1 MNGRLR
7 GNHGTDTGGNDPCA
21 VNRQTGRGN
30 SYTDRT
36 IRWSGVFD
44 HVAPQGCL
52 RKEDIEEC
60 VSDVFFELYRC
71 RDKID
76 LSKGS
81 LKTFL
86 LTIAE
91 RQAIKY
97 YERKT
102 DKFDKISLQEQLEKG
117 EEPLSDH
124 NVEQQTIQKEE
135 SRLLIEAIKG
145 LGEPTASIVIQKYY
159 YGMTAKEI
167 GQRAGLSKNAVE
179 KRLKRGL
186 EKLKTVLQSEHDQL
200 T

>member
-1 MNGRLR
+1 MYSITWRRL
-7 GNHGTDTGGNDPCA
+7 
-21 VNRQTGRGN
+21 
-30 SYTDRT
+30 
-36 IRWSGVFD
+36 
-44 HVAPQGCL
+44 QGCL

-200 T
+200 A

>member
-1 MNGRLR
+1 MEQIQEETILALLIDKPAEGIRILTAQYGGLVYSITRRRL
-7 GNHGTDTGGNDPCA
+7 
-21 VNRQTGRGN
+21 
-30 SYTDRT
+30 
-36 IRWSGVFD
+36 
-44 HVAPQGCL
+44 QGCL

-200 T
+200 A

>member
-1 MNGRLR
+1 MEQIQEETILALLIDKPAEGIRILTAQYGGLVYSITWRRLQGR
-7 GNHGTDTGGNDPCA
+7 
-21 VNRQTGRGN
+21 
-30 SYTDRT
+30 
-36 IRWSGVFD
+36 
-44 HVAPQGCL
+44 L

-60 VSDVFFELYRC
+60 VSDIFFELYRC

-200 T
+200 A

>member
-1 MNGRLR
+1 MCQR
-7 GNHGTDTGGNDPCA
+7 C
-21 VNRQTGRGN
+21 
-30 SYTDRT
+30 
-36 IRWSGVFD
+36 
-44 HVAPQGCL
+44 
-52 RKEDIEEC
+52 
-60 VSDVFFELYRC
+60 FFELYRC

-145 LGEPTASIVIQKYY
+145 LGSRR
-159 YGMTAKEI
+159 
-167 GQRAGLSKNAVE
+167 RAL
-179 KRLKRGL
+179 
-186 EKLKTVLQSEHDQL
+186 
-200 T
+200 

>member
-1 MNGRLR
+1 MEQIQEETILALLIDKPAEGIRILTAQYGGLVNSITWRRL
-7 GNHGTDTGGNDPCA
+7 
-21 VNRQTGRGN
+21 
-30 SYTDRT
+30 
-36 IRWSGVFD
+36 
-44 HVAPQGCL
+44 QGCL

-60 VSDVFFELYRC
+60 VSDIFFELYRC

>member
-1 MNGRLR
+1 MEQIQEETILALLIDKPAEGIRILTAQYGGLVYSITWRRL
-7 GNHGTDTGGNDPCA
+7 
-21 VNRQTGRGN
+21 
-30 SYTDRT
+30 
-36 IRWSGVFD
+36 
-44 HVAPQGCL
+44 QGCL
-52 RKEDIEEC
+52 CKEDIEEC
-60 VSDVFFELYRC
+60 VSDIFFELYRC

-200 T
+200 A

>member
-1 MNGRLR
+1 MEQIQEETILALLIDKPAEGIRIL
-7 GNHGTDTGGNDPCA
+7 TAQYGGL
-21 VNRQTGRGN
+21 VYSITWRR
-30 SYTDRT
+30 
-36 IRWSGVFD
+36 V
-44 HVAPQGCL
+44 QGWL

-60 VSDVFFELYRC
+60 VSDIFFELYRC

>member
-1 MNGRLR
+1 MYSITWRRL
-7 GNHGTDTGGNDPCA
+7 
-21 VNRQTGRGN
+21 
-30 SYTDRT
+30 
-36 IRWSGVFD
+36 
-44 HVAPQGCL
+44 QGCL

-60 VSDVFFELYRC
+60 VSDIFFELYRC

-86 LTIAE
+86 LMIAE

-167 GQRAGLSKNAVE
+167 GQWAGLSKNAVE

-200 T
+200 A

>member
-1 MNGRLR
+1 M
-7 GNHGTDTGGNDPCA
+7 
-21 VNRQTGRGN
+21 
-30 SYTDRT
+30 
-36 IRWSGVFD
+36 
-44 HVAPQGCL
+44 
-52 RKEDIEEC
+52 
-60 VSDVFFELYRC
+60 
-71 RDKID
+71 
-76 LSKGS
+76 
-81 LKTFL
+81 

-186 EKLKTVLQSEHDQL
+186 EKLKTVLQSEHDRL
-200 T
+200 A

>member
-1 MNGRLR
+1 MEQIQEETLLALLIDKPAEGIRIL
-7 GNHGTDTGGNDPCA
+7 TAQYGGL
-21 VNRQTGRGN
+21 VYSITWRR
-30 SYTDRT
+30 
-36 IRWSGVFD
+36 F
-44 HVAPQGCL
+44 QGCL

-60 VSDVFFELYRC
+60 VSDIFFELYRC

-91 RQAIKY
+91 RQAIRY

>member
-1 MNGRLR
+1 M
-7 GNHGTDTGGNDPCA
+7 
-21 VNRQTGRGN
+21 
-30 SYTDRT
+30 
-36 IRWSGVFD
+36 
-44 HVAPQGCL
+44 QGCL

-86 LTIAE
+86 LRIAE

-124 NVEQQTIQKEE
+124 NV
-135 SRLLIEAIKG
+135 EAIKG

>member
-1 MNGRLR
+1 MEQIQEETILALLIDKPAEGIRILTAQYGGLVYSITWRRL
-7 GNHGTDTGGNDPCA
+7 
-21 VNRQTGRGN
+21 Q
-30 SYTDRT
+30 
-36 IRWSGVFD
+36 
-44 HVAPQGCL
+44 
-52 RKEDIEEC
+52 EEC
-60 VSDVFFELYRC
+60 VSDIFFELYRC

-145 LGEPTASIVIQKYY
+145 LGEPT
-159 YGMTAKEI
+159 
-167 GQRAGLSKNAVE
+167 L
-179 KRLKRGL
+179 
-186 EKLKTVLQSEHDQL
+186 
-200 T
+200 

>member
-1 MNGRLR
+1 MEQIQEETILALLIDKPAEGIRILTAQYGGWVYSITWRRL
-7 GNHGTDTGGNDPCA
+7 
-21 VNRQTGRGN
+21 
-30 SYTDRT
+30 
-36 IRWSGVFD
+36 
-44 HVAPQGCL
+44 QGCL

>member
-1 MNGRLR
+1 MEQIQEETILALLIDKPAEGIRILTAQYGGLVYSITSRRL
-7 GNHGTDTGGNDPCA
+7 
-21 VNRQTGRGN
+21 
-30 SYTDRT
+30 
-36 IRWSGVFD
+36 
-44 HVAPQGCL
+44 QGCL

-60 VSDVFFELYRC
+60 VSDIFFELYRC

>member
-1 MNGRLR
+1 MEQIQEETILALLIDKPAEGIRILTAQYGGLVYSITWRRL
-7 GNHGTDTGGNDPCA
+7 
-21 VNRQTGRGN
+21 
-30 SYTDRT
+30 
-36 IRWSGVFD
+36 
-44 HVAPQGCL
+44 QGCL

-60 VSDVFFELYRC
+60 VSDIFFELYRC

-145 LGEPTASIVIQKYY
+145 LGEPTASIVIPEVLLWNDSKRNRAAGRIIQKCSRETIETWIRKVKD
-159 YGMTAKEI
+159 GAAE
-167 GQRAGLSKNAVE
+167 
-179 KRLKRGL
+179 
-186 EKLKTVLQSEHDQL
+186 
-200 T
+200 

>member
-1 MNGRLR
+1 MEQIQEETILALLIDKPAEGIRILTAQYGGLVYSITWR
-7 GNHGTDTGGNDPCA
+7 GL
-21 VNRQTGRGN
+21 
-30 SYTDRT
+30 
-36 IRWSGVFD
+36 
-44 HVAPQGCL
+44 QGCL

-60 VSDVFFELYRC
+60 VSDIFFELYRC

>member
-1 MNGRLR
+1 MEQIQEETILALLIDKPAEGIRILTAQYGGLVYSITWRRL
-7 GNHGTDTGGNDPCA
+7 
-21 VNRQTGRGN
+21 
-30 SYTDRT
+30 
-36 IRWSGVFD
+36 
-44 HVAPQGCL
+44 QGCL

-60 VSDVFFELYRC
+60 VSDIFFELYRC

-167 GQRAGLSKNAVE
+167 GQRAGLSKNEVE

>member
-1 MNGRLR
+1 MEQIQEETILALLIDKPAEGIRILTAQYGGLVYSITWRRL
-7 GNHGTDTGGNDPCA
+7 
-21 VNRQTGRGN
+21 
-30 SYTDRT
+30 
-36 IRWSGVFD
+36 
-44 HVAPQGCL
+44 QGCL
-52 RKEDIEEC
+52 RKEDI
-60 VSDVFFELYRC
+60 VSPNVFFELYRC

-91 RQAIKY
+91 RQAIRY

-186 EKLKTVLQSEHDQL
+186 EKLKMVLQSEHDQL

>member
-1 MNGRLR
+1 M
-7 GNHGTDTGGNDPCA
+7 
-21 VNRQTGRGN
+21 
-30 SYTDRT
+30 
-36 IRWSGVFD
+36 
-44 HVAPQGCL
+44 
-52 RKEDIEEC
+52 
-60 VSDVFFELYRC
+60 
-71 RDKID
+71 
-76 LSKGS
+76 
-81 LKTFL
+81 

-167 GQRAGLSKNAVE
+167 GQRAGLSKNAVRE
-179 KRLKRGL
+179 TIETWIRKVKDGAA
-186 EKLKTVLQSEHDQL
+186 E
-200 T
+200 

>member
-1 MNGRLR
+1 MEQIQEETILALLIDKPAEGIRILTAQYGGLVHSITWRRL
-7 GNHGTDTGGNDPCA
+7 
-21 VNRQTGRGN
+21 
-30 SYTDRT
+30 
-36 IRWSGVFD
+36 
-44 HVAPQGCL
+44 QGCL

-60 VSDVFFELYRC
+60 VSDDFFELYRC

-200 T
+200 A